1 MGTTRY
7 AVIGSGR
14 MGQEHIST
22 LALIADAE
30 ITALADT
37 DAGMLAAAA
46 DLAGP
51 GARTF
56 DDSRDL
62 LAADL
67 ADALIIA
74 TPNHTHAEILLPA
87 LETGLPIMV
96 EKPLCTTVEDCRR
109 VIDAAAARR
118 APVWVAMEYRYMPP
132 VARLVEEVRRGTV
145 GRLRMLAIR
154 EHRNPFLRKVGD
166 WNRFSRNTGGTMVEK
181 CCHFFDLMRHIIA
194 AEPVRVFASGAQDVN
209 HLDERYDGET
219 PDLVD
224 NAYVVVDFETG
235 ARALLDLCMFAEASR
250 DQEEIAAVGD
260 RGKVECGVPSSTLLI
275 GRRDAKDLE
284 TETVFVDP
292 AVLAAGDHHGST
304 YFEHL
309 AFLDALDGGGKPEV
323 GLDDGLWAV
332 AMGVAAE
339 RSIKERRPVTMA
351 ELGLGA

>member
-87 LETGLPIMV
+87 LETGLP
-96 EKPLCTTVEDCRR
+96 PL
-109 VIDAAAARR
+109 
-118 APVWVAMEYRYMPP
+118 W
-132 VARLVEEVRRGTV
+132 
-145 GRLRMLAIR
+145 
-154 EHRNPFLRKVGD
+154 
-166 WNRFSRNTGGTMVEK
+166 
-181 CCHFFDLMRHIIA
+181 
-194 AEPVRVFASGAQDVN
+194 
-209 HLDERYDGET
+209 
-219 PDLVD
+219 
-224 NAYVVVDFETG
+224 G
-235 ARALLDLCMFAEASR
+235 ARWKR
-250 DQEEIAAVGD
+250 
-260 RGKVECGVPSSTLLI
+260 
-275 GRRDAKDLE
+275 
-284 TETVFVDP
+284 
-292 AVLAAGDHHGST
+292 
-304 YFEHL
+304 
-309 AFLDALDGGGKPEV
+309 
-323 GLDDGLWAV
+323 
-332 AMGVAAE
+332 
-339 RSIKERRPVTMA
+339 
-351 ELGLGA
+351 

>member
-250 DQEEIAAVGD
+250 DREEIAAVGD

-275 GRRDAKDLE
+275 GRRDAMELE

-309 AFLDALDGGGKPEV
+309 AFLAALDGGKPEV

>member
-46 DLAGP
+46 ELAGP

-250 DQEEIAAVGD
+250 DREEIAAVGD

-275 GRRDAKDLE
+275 GRRDAMELE

-309 AFLDALDGGGKPEV
+309 AFLAALDGGKPEV

-351 ELGLGA
+351 EFGLGA